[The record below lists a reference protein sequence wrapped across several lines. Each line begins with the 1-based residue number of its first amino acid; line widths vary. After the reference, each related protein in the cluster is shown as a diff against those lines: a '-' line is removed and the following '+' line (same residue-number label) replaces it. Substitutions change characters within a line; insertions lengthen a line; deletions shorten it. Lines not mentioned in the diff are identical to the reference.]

1 MTSQAEKHIIWCIT
15 CLYNVYM
22 IIRYFTPGMMAA
34 ILNLALK
41 RKAQGEI
48 LETLMFLAL
57 QTSNYLCTKIQLST
71 FFFQVEPNF
80 DLMLLG
86 YKTKTEKEKP

>member
-1 MTSQAEKHIIWCIT
+1 MPD
-15 CLYNVYM
+15 M
-22 IIRYFTPGMMAA
+22 IAA

-48 LETLMFLAL
+48 LETLVFLGL
-57 QTSNYLCTKIQLST
+57 QTSNYLWTKIQLST
-71 FFFQVEPNF
+71 FFFQVDPNF

-86 YKTKTEKEKP
+86 YKENGITR

>member
-1 MTSQAEKHIIWCIT
+1 MPD
-15 CLYNVYM
+15 M
-22 IIRYFTPGMMAA
+22 IAA

-48 LETLMFLAL
+48 LETLVFLGL
-57 QTSNYLCTKIQLST
+57 QTSNYLWTKIQLST
-71 FFFQVEPNF
+71 FFFQVDPNF

-86 YKTKTEKEKP
+86 YFAYFALYSEFGIFIYSILFKSLAADILLPYHW